1 MSKKNQTFRNLPD
14 INITNSLLETF
25 GLENLNDN
33 RLFTREHMI
42 EINTVEQIN
51 ELIDKL
57 SEYYL
62 PCKCK
67 NYLENINE
75 KKSITILRQ
84 FVKIHNYKV
93 STFEKSIK
101 GQKQMIYQLA
111 PINDDYLS
119 STKNDPVE
127 NRKYI
132 ISFDM

>member
-14 INITNSLLETF
+14 INIINTLLETF

-119 STKNDPVE
+119 STKEDPVE

>member
-14 INITNSLLETF
+14 MKIIKCLLETF
-25 GLENLNDN
+25 GLENLEDS

-42 EINTVEQIN
+42 EINTVDKIN
-51 ELIDKL
+51 EIKSKL

-84 FVKIHNYKV
+84 FIKIYNYKV

-101 GQKQMIYQLA
+101 GEKQMIYQLTR
-111 PINDDYLS
+111 INDDFLS
-119 STKNDPVE
+119 PTKNNNID
-127 NRKYI
+127 NRKYV

>member
-14 INITNSLLETF
+14 INIINTLLETF

-51 ELIDKL
+51 KLTDKL

-101 GQKQMIYQLA
+101 GKKQMIYQLT

-119 STKNDPVE
+119 PIKNNSVE

>member
-14 INITNSLLETF
+14 INIINTLLETF

-33 RLFTREHMI
+33 RLFTREHMV

-51 ELIDKL
+51 NLTDKL

-101 GQKQMIYQLA
+101 GTKQMIYQLT

-119 STKNDPVE
+119 PVKNDSVE

>member
-14 INITNSLLETF
+14 INIINTLLETF

-51 ELIDKL
+51 NLTDKL

-84 FVKIHNYKV
+84 FIKIHNYKV

-101 GQKQMIYQLA
+101 GKKQMIYQLT

-119 STKNDPVE
+119 PVKNDSVE

>member
-119 STKNDPVE
+119 STKEDPVE

>member
-14 INITNSLLETF
+14 INITNLLLETF
-25 GLENLNDN
+25 GLENLDDN
-33 RLFTREHMI
+33 RLFTRDHMV
-42 EINTVEQIN
+42 EIDTVEKIN
-51 ELIDKL
+51 KLTSKL

-62 PCKCK
+62 PCKK
-67 NYLENINE
+67 NYLEDINE

-101 GQKQMIYQLA
+101 GKKQMIYQLT

-119 STKNDPVE
+119 LTKKDQTE

>member
-1 MSKKNQTFRNLPD
+1 MN
-14 INITNSLLETF
+14 
-25 GLENLNDN
+25 
-33 RLFTREHMI
+33 
-42 EINTVEQIN
+42 EIKTVDKIN
-51 ELIDKL
+51 ELTIKL

-101 GQKQMIYQLA
+101 GQKQMIYQLT
-111 PINDDYLS
+111 PINDDFLS
-119 STKNDPVE
+119 PTKNSLTE

>member
-14 INITNSLLETF
+14 INITNILLETF
-25 GLENLNDN
+25 GLENLDDN
-33 RLFTREHMI
+33 RLFTRDHMI
-42 EINTVEQIN
+42 EIDTVEKIN
-51 ELIDKL
+51 KLTSKL

-62 PCKCK
+62 PCKK
-67 NYLENINE
+67 NYLEDINE

-101 GQKQMIYQLA
+101 GKKQMIYQLT

-119 STKNDPVE
+119 LTKKDQTE

>member
-1 MSKKNQTFRNLPD
+1 MSKKNQIFRNIPD
-14 INITNSLLETF
+14 INIINLLLNTF
-25 GLENLNDN
+25 GLDNLDDN

-42 EINTVEQIN
+42 NINTVQNIN
-51 ELIDKL
+51 LLKNKL

-67 NYLENINE
+67 YYLENINE

-84 FVKIHNYKV
+84 FIKIYNYKV
-93 STFEKSIK
+93 STFEKSIS
-101 GQKQMIYQLA
+101 GQKQMIYQLT
-111 PINDDYLS
+111 PISEDFLS
-119 STKNDPVE
+119 QTNNNIIE

>member
-14 INITNSLLETF
+14 INITNTLLETF
-25 GLENLNDN
+25 GLENLNDTH
-33 RLFTREHMI
+33 LFTREYMI
-42 EINTVEQIN
+42 EINTVEKIN
-51 ELIDKL
+51 SLTDKL

-62 PCKCK
+62 PCKK

-84 FVKIHNYKV
+84 FVKVHNYKV

-101 GQKQMIYQLA
+101 GKKQMIYQLT
-111 PINDDYLS
+111 PINDDFLS
-119 STKNDPVE
+119 PIKNDQTD